1 MDCAM
6 HDLTEDERR
15 LLKHYC
21 ERERV
26 ITGLQRTHAHLR
38 LLDLG
43 YIEEQSVNIQ
53 DLLIVVTDAGRAEQ
67 DAGAGY

>member
-6 HDLTEDERR
+6 HKLTEDERN
-15 LLKHYC
+15 LLKHYR

-26 ITGLQRTHAHLR
+26 ISGLQRTRAHLR

-43 YIEEQSVNIQ
+43 YIEEQSVNLQ
-53 DLLIVVTDAGRAEQ
+53 DLLIVVTDAGREFAEQ
-67 DAGAGY
+67 D